1 MSFIKALAAAL
12 NALAA
17 FLQYVYPAKQLR
29 EISKDIEKYE
39 DEIFDLGFSG
49 TAADKLRIEIVAKRK
64 KRADQQLAAIQ
75 SIYGDS
81 D

>member
-1 MSFIKALAAAL
+1 MGFIKAMAAAL

-17 FLQYVYPAKQLR
+17 FLRYVYPAQQLR

-39 DEIFDLGFSG
+39 DEILELGFSG

-64 KRADQQLAAIQ
+64 KRADQQLAVIQ
-75 SIYGDS
+75 SIYGDA